1 MPQATVIPVLPYPHT
16 GDAVVWLCKAFG
28 FTVRLRIAKHRA
40 QLNVADGAIIVRSGL
55 GPSHS
60 VMVRVE
66 DVDAHCRHACENGA
80 RVTSPLTDYP
90 YGERQY
96 TVEDFAGHDWTFS
109 QTLADVDPP
118 EWPPEWGGVTQR

>member
-1 MPQATVIPVLPYPHT
+1 MPQATVIPVVPYP
-16 GDAVVWLCKAFG
+16 DVRAAVDWLCGAFG
-28 FTVRLRIAKHRA
+28 FTIRLRIGRHRA
-40 QLNVADGAIIVRSGL
+40 QLNVADGAIVVRSGL

-66 DVDAHCRHACENGA
+66 DVDAHCRHACEYGA

-96 TVEDFAGHDWTFS
+96 TVEDFADHDWTFS
-109 QTLADVDPP
+109 QTIADVDPS
-118 EWPPEWGGVTQR
+118 EWA

>member
-1 MPQATVIPVLPYPHT
+1 MPQATVIPVVPYP
-16 GDAVVWLCKAFG
+16 DVRAAVDWLCGAFG
-28 FTVRLRIAKHRA
+28 FTIRLRIGRYRA
-40 QLNVADGAIIVRSGL
+40 QLNVADGAIVVRSGL

-66 DVDAHCRHACENGA
+66 DVDAHCRHASAYGA

-109 QTLADVDPP
+109 QTIADVDPS
-118 EWPPEWGGVTQR
+118 EWGGVTQD